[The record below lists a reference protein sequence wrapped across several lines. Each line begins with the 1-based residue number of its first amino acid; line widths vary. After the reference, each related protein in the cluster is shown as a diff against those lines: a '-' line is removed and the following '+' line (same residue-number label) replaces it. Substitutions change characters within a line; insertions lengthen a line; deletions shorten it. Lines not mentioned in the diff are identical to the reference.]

1 MPNTPLNQPIEGY
14 DPAVS
19 YIGLFGTCGTT
30 TWRRDFIQT
39 FEDLAIAY
47 YNPQVAEWTPE
58 LAKLEA
64 RNLVSDDSI
73 LFPDT
78 GQTYGTGSLA
88 ETGFSILQVLK
99 SIQNAQ
105 TYRKVIVY
113 IEQGLDQQLVADN
126 PVAAKESSR
135 ARALVAAHLDHVKDP
150 NVYVVKSMQEMLAL
164 SIQLY
169 PAVVAMR
176 RACDAQQAAQRM
188 LDDVR
193 NTYTAGPSPEGPG

>member
-1 MPNTPLNQPIEGY
+1 MPNSHVNPPIEGY

-19 YIGLFGTCGTT
+19 YVGLFGTCGTT

-39 FEDLAIAY
+39 FDDLAIAY
-47 YNPQVAEWTPE
+47 YNPQVDEWTPE

-64 RNLVSDDSI
+64 KHLVNDDII
-73 LFPDT
+73 LFPVT

-99 SIQNAQ
+99 SIQHAQ
-105 TYRKVIVY
+105 THRKVIVY
-113 IEQGLDQQLVADN
+113 IEQGLDPKLVVDN
-126 PVAAKESSR
+126 PVAARESGR

-176 RACDAQQAAQRM
+176 RACEAQRM
-188 LDDVR
+188 AQNMLDEVR
-193 NTYTAGPSPEGPG
+193 HAYASGSPPDGPG

>member
-1 MPNTPLNQPIEGY
+1 MPNSHVNPPIEGY

-39 FEDLAIAY
+39 FDDLAIAY
-47 YNPQVAEWTPE
+47 YNPQVDEWTPD

-64 RNLVSDDSI
+64 RHLVNDDII
-73 LFPDT
+73 LFPVT

-99 SIQNAQ
+99 SIQHAQ
-105 TYRKVIVY
+105 THRKVIVY
-113 IEQGLDQQLVADN
+113 IEQGLDPQLVADN

-164 SIQLY
+164 SIRLY

-176 RACDAQQAAQRM
+176 RACEAQRMAQSM

-193 NTYTAGPSPEGPG
+193 HAYVAGPSSDGPG